1 MCANGECTGPD
12 SCTCEYGWTGLQ
24 CNRGICDDV
33 GMAGCDNG
41 LCIGPDTCECFYGW
55 TGDACNI
62 AVSYPSCMNGFAIAP
77 DFCQCDDGW
86 RGRVC
91 DVPVCMFSGKDGCGQ
106 GYCKDSQTCEC
117 YPGWRSS
124 TPESPCDVQICS
136 EVDPMCKKCN
146 ETYPYTCTEC
156 AAHHYLETSRDGD
169 ESNCHR
175 CELNYPH
182 CVNCNEKQCLQCH
195 FPYFVD
201 FETKECV
208 SYGIFEVAQPKLIVD
223 ESMLYFDIRIV
234 RNDFS
239 EIGKYSKSLGEYL
252 TDRSTLS
259 TVELS
264 TKRVYTDDTEE
275 VDPLLDRLR
284 EEDNQLVSH
293 KYIEVDYDI
302 QPIITTAE
310 LKDTRIEKI
319 FGTVE
324 FGPNDR
330 EKLVYVKIFKRLY
343 HETDEDQNVFQFN
356 IKFAPKGGQLKHESR
371 TTLIE
376 YYDGYPQTTEMLDVN
391 YTYPLAQG
399 EFDNQQSVDCEVEAE
414 RFMIVHS
421 YWKEDEKKETDF
433 DKFFL
438 RIMYNDTDHTQTG
451 TIMQQETPFMSRYV
465 EANMHNISYI
475 VKILTSREL
484 RVYASCKGFQVTYYA
499 NIIDDMEPMLTR
511 IEPIFPTR
519 FDLQYRLM
527 TWFRAHID
535 FVFRYGVTKDFICR
549 KADRAEFCGKDYMSE

>member
-1 MCANGECTGPD
+1 M
-12 SCTCEYGWTGLQ
+12 
-24 CNRGICDDV
+24 
-33 GMAGCDNG
+33 
-41 LCIGPDTCECFYGW
+41 
-55 TGDACNI
+55 
-62 AVSYPSCMNGFAIAP
+62 
-77 DFCQCDDGW
+77 
-86 RGRVC
+86 
-91 DVPVCMFSGKDGCGQ
+91 
-106 GYCKDSQTCEC
+106 
-117 YPGWRSS
+117 
-124 TPESPCDVQICS
+124 
-136 EVDPMCKKCN
+136 
-146 ETYPYTCTEC
+146 
-156 AAHHYLETSRDGD
+156 
-169 ESNCHR
+169 
-175 CELNYPH
+175 
-182 CVNCNEKQCLQCH
+182 QCH

-356 IKFAPKGGQLKHESR
+356 IK
-371 TTLIE
+371 
-376 YYDGYPQTTEMLDVN
+376 
-391 YTYPLAQG
+391 
-399 EFDNQQSVDCEVEAE
+399 
-414 RFMIVHS
+414 
-421 YWKEDEKKETDF
+421 
-433 DKFFL
+433 
-438 RIMYNDTDHTQTG
+438 
-451 TIMQQETPFMSRYV
+451 
-465 EANMHNISYI
+465 
-475 VKILTSREL
+475 
-484 RVYASCKGFQVTYYA
+484 
-499 NIIDDMEPMLTR
+499 
-511 IEPIFPTR
+511 
-519 FDLQYRLM
+519 
-527 TWFRAHID
+527 
-535 FVFRYGVTKDFICR
+535 
-549 KADRAEFCGKDYMSE
+549 